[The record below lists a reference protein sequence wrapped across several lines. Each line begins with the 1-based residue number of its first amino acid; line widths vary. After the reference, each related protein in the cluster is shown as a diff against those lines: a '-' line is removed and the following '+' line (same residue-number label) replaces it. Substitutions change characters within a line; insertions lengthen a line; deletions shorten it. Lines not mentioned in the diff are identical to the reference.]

1 MVIYLTIMGL
11 VRALAGLSGVLSGIP
26 FYWMTTFLFAIRTEN
41 ACFDAS
47 AGLFLTDRGALGL
60 YRFDQWAYTLD
71 IHHPF

>member
-1 MVIYLTIMGL
+1 MMGL
-11 VRALAGLSGVLSGIP
+11 VRAMVGLSRVLSGIP

-47 AGLFLTDRGALGL
+47 AGLFLTNKGVLGL
-60 YRFDQWAYTLD
+60 YRCDQREYAHD